1 LFKNCQFYANI
12 EISAG
17 LCNLR
22 KLAGSAGQCTHK
34 PVVVHIHPF
43 WTLTVT
49 YVLRQNCRV
58 AGWWREILRKAKIEY
73 YFELFIK
80 KNKESR
86 FVRVLYSMFLLLQ
99 NLYFLLFAFIIG
111 TIKLQ
116 RDLFSYFVYLYI
128 II

>member
-1 LFKNCQFYANI
+1 VEKLDVIAQNQNHFRNQGVEIVQKLSIYANI

-34 PVVVHIHPF
+34 PVDVHIHPF

-49 YVLRQNCRV
+49 YVLRQNCRA

-73 YFELFIK
+73 YFELLYK
-80 KNKESR
+80 KK
-86 FVRVLYSMFLLLQ
+86 
-99 NLYFLLFAFIIG
+99 
-111 TIKLQ
+111 Q
-116 RDLFSYFVYLYI
+116 RK
-128 II
+128 